1 MAEKRTDRNGIETI
15 VAARRELK
23 AGNVVTLRNGDKVTV
38 LESHEYGG
46 DVVITKWCPAA
57 PAGWSNA
64 SRGRQSSGYGRGGVT
79 GYTKR
84 TYGFNG
90 QVYDFD

>member
-1 MAEKRTDRNGIETI
+1 MAEKRIDKAGVETI

-46 DVVITKWCPAA
+46 EVVITKWRPAA

-64 SRGRQSSGYGRGGVT
+64 SRRGRSGYGNGGVT

-90 QVYDFD
+90 QIYDFD

>member
-1 MAEKRTDRNGIETI
+1 MAEKRIDKNGIETI

-23 AGNVVTLRNGDKVTV
+23 GSNVVTLRTGEKVTV
-38 LESHEYGG
+38 LASHEYGG
-46 DVVITKWCPAA
+46 EVVITKWCPAA

-64 SRGRQSSGYGRGGVT
+64 SRRRQTGYGNGGVT

-90 QVYDFD
+90 QIYDFD